1 MGRRG
6 VARGWAI
13 LLWSACAPRD
23 PADVPSP
30 ADTDAPSADSDTTPP
45 VEPDTDAP
53 PPPLDTDAP
62 TSTLTGE
69 PATITPLPVAP
80 CADTAP
86 TAPLLDVHGEAL
98 DAQPFLPTS
107 RSLFVGA
114 GLAVADLDGDGW
126 LDLVRTAY
134 DSAVVY
140 LGGGPAFAFTDRS
153 SALPPL
159 PERTA
164 GVTPVD
170 LDADGDLDLHVSVW
184 QGPSVALLN
193 DGAGAFTLAPPSALD
208 GRLGAEHASAS
219 FGDLDGDG
227 DLDAFLAAYGPLNLD
242 SGRPQGSPSSILMQ
256 DPAGTWTDVAPQ
268 RPADD
273 PVLTAY
279 TFSGAFL
286 DPDRDQRPE
295 LLLLNDFGWMVPST
309 LLDNVDGEL
318 VWTDPVGVESRLES
332 MGLAIGDLNDD
343 GVDDL
348 LMTAWGGFRLYE
360 SLGDAWFETSAA
372 RGLLP
377 DDARDQDV
385 AWGAE
390 FADLDN
396 DGDLDAP
403 VVFGKL
409 AVQDESPNADAQP
422 DALFVQGEDGRFTD
436 VGEAW
441 GFADTGRGRGVL
453 AVDLDHDG
461 WLDLITAGTQSPV
474 RVQRGA
480 CGARTIGDT
489 TGDEGW
495 LELILRQPGSNP
507 YAIGARVDLAAGD
520 ARWTRAVRAGGASYM
535 ASGPP
540 DVHVGLGPHAAL
552 DELIIT
558 WPDGA
563 TTTVG
568 PLAARQRLEITRV
581 AAPGGTS
588 P

>member
-1 MGRRG
+1 LTI
-6 VARGWAI
+6 V
-13 LLWSACAPRD
+13 LWSACAPSD
-23 PADVPSP
+23 PKDLADSP
-30 ADTDAPSADSDTTPP
+30 ALVDTDPPAVESALPDPTDP
-45 VEPDTDAP
+45 PDTDPTP
-53 PPPLDTDAP
+53 PPVDTDP
-62 TSTLTGE
+62 WTISGE
-69 PATITPLPVAP
+69 AAEIVDLPVAP
-80 CADTAP
+80 CADTSP
-86 TAPLLDVHGEAL
+86 TPPLIDVHGAAL
-98 DAQPFLPTS
+98 DAQPSLPSS

-114 GLAVADLDGDGW
+114 GLAVADFDGDGW

-134 DSAVVY
+134 DSGVVY
-140 LGGGPAFAFTDRS
+140 LGGGPGMAFTDRAG
-153 SALPPL
+153 ALPEL

-164 GVTPVD
+164 GATPVD

-184 QGPSVALLN
+184 QGPSVALIN
-193 DGAGAFTLAPPSALD
+193 DGAGAFSIAPPSPLD
-208 GRLGAEHASAS
+208 GRPGAEHASSS
-219 FGDLDGDG
+219 FADLDGDG
-227 DLDAFLAAYGPLNLD
+227 DLDAFLASYGPLNIA
-242 SGRPQGSPSSILMQ
+242 SGRPNGSPSSILMQ
-256 DPAGTWTDVAPQ
+256 EPAGTWTDVAPA
-268 RPADD
+268 RAADD

-286 DPDRDQRPE
+286 DPDRDHLPE

-309 LLDNVDGEL
+309 LLDNVGGEL

-372 RGLLP
+372 RGLTP

-422 DALFVQGEDGRFTD
+422 DALFVQGADGRFTD

-441 GFADTGRGRGVL
+441 GFADAGRGRAVL
-453 AVDLDHDG
+453 AVDLDQDG
-461 WLDLITAGTQSPV
+461 WLDLLTAGTQGPA

-480 CGARTIGDT
+480 CGPRT
-489 TGDEGW
+489 TGGTTGAEGW
-495 LELILRQPGSNP
+495 LELTLRQPGPNP
-507 YAIGARVDLAAGD
+507 FALGARVDVAAGD
-520 ARWTRAVRAGGASYM
+520 ARWTRTVRAGGTSYL

-540 DVHVGLGPHAAL
+540 DLHVGLGDHATL
-552 DELIIT
+552 DELVIT

-563 TTTVG
+563 ITTVG
-568 PLAARQRLEITRV
+568 PLPARRRLAITRLQ
-581 AAPGGTS
+581 APTGA
-588 P
+588 PP

>member
-1 MGRRG
+1 MGRG
-6 VARGWAI
+6 GAASGWAI
-13 LLWSACAPRD
+13 VLWTACAPGD
-23 PADVPSP
+23 PAGPPDPT
-30 ADTDAPSADSDTTPP
+30 DTAPRP
-45 VEPDTDAP
+45 VEPDTTPPADTDSP
-53 PPPLDTDAP
+53 PPPLDTDGP
-62 TSTLTGE
+62 SWSLTGE
-69 PATITPLPVAP
+69 PAALLPLPVTP
-80 CADTAP
+80 CADTTP

-98 DAQPFLPTS
+98 DAQPSLPTS

-126 LDLVRTAY
+126 LDIVRTAY

-153 SALPPL
+153 AALPPL

-193 DGAGAFTLAPPSALD
+193 DGAGAFSLAPPSPLD

-242 SGRPQGSPSSILMQ
+242 SGRPNGSPSSILMQ
-256 DPAGTWTDVAPQ
+256 GPAGTWTDVAPG
-268 RPADD
+268 RAADD

-286 DPDRDQRPE
+286 DPDRDHLPE

-309 LLDNVDGEL
+309 LLDNVGGEL

-332 MGLAIGDLNDD
+332 MGLAIGDLNED

-360 SLGDAWFETSAA
+360 SLGDAWFETSAT
-372 RGLLP
+372 RGLVP

-385 AWGAE
+385 AWGTE

-441 GFADTGRGRGVL
+441 GFADTGRGRGVV

-461 WLDLITAGTQSPV
+461 WIDLVTAGTQSPV

-480 CGARTIGDT
+480 CGARTTGGT
-489 TGDEGW
+489 TGDEAW
-495 LELILRQPGSNP
+495 LEVTLRQPGPNP
-507 YAIGARVDLAAGD
+507 FAVGARVDVAAGD
-520 ARWTRAVRAGGASYM
+520 ARWTRTARAGGTSYM
-535 ASGPP
+535 ASGPT
-540 DVHVGLGPHAAL
+540 DLHIGLGERTAL
-552 DELIIT
+552 DALTIT

-568 PLAARQRLEITRV
+568 PLATRQRLAITRA
-581 AAPGGTS
+581 AAPTGA
-588 P
+588 PP